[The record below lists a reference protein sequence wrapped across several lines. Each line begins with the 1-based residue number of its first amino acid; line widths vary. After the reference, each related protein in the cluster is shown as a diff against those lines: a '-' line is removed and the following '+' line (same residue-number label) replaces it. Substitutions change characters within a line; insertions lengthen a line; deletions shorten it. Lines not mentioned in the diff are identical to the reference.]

1 MLGRLSGRSKL
12 KGILPWNPGLDG
24 VAVGGEDLR
33 RSGVGEG
40 GHVLIEDF
48 AGRFYEEPF
57 LRMKKK
63 LALRGGAGGAA
74 VVATKEGGRDLLAV

>member
-1 MLGRLSGRSKL
+1 MAPYGKVEAEGNFALE
-12 KGILPWNPGLDG
+12 PGLDS

-48 AGRFYEEPF
+48 AGRFYYEELF